1 MQKTKPQW
9 RGLIGAGLV
18 MCVVLGGG
26 VYLINSLGSD
36 ADADGENPLA
46 PIARAFGLSPKDYSP
61 PPLTSPI
68 PDYRQPTAAAGDAED
83 GSPSLSGLLDK
94 VDLGGKIKTKDE
106 MRRDSQEAVGAI
118 LGVAQVIDGDTID
131 VAGQRIRLYGIDAPE
146 LAQNCIHATGE
157 WDCGRRAALWLQQ
170 LISTNE
176 LSCISKG
183 NDRYGRIVATCTMGE
198 LDIAAE
204 MVSNGWALAYRSIT
218 KTYVITEGKAKRN
231 RLGLWD
237 SKFANPWD
245 FRQEG

>member
-1 MQKTKPQW
+1 MKKTKPQW
-9 RGLIGAGLV
+9 RGLIGAGVV
-18 MCVVLGGG
+18 MCAVLGGG
-26 VYLINSLGSD
+26 IYLINSLG
-36 ADADGENPLA
+36 ADAEGGDENPLA

-68 PDYRQPTAAAGDAED
+68 PDYRQPAAAGEASGD
-83 GSPSLSGLLDK
+83 SPSLAGVLDK
-94 VDLGGKIKTKDE
+94 VDLGGMIKSKE
-106 MRRDSQEAVGAI
+106 EIRRGAQESVGAI

-146 LAQNCIHATGE
+146 LGQNCIHSTGE
-157 WDCGRRAALWLQQ
+157 WDCGRRSALWLQQ
-170 LISTNE
+170 LITTNE

-183 NDRYGRIVATCTMGE
+183 NDRYGRIVATCTMGD

-218 KTYVITEGKAKRN
+218 KTYAITEGKAKRE